1 MSRPTALADLLARL
15 EASPVGDDTPDLGGL
30 AWLAQVV
37 TALFDGQE
45 PAAAHDWAARVHAD
59 LVRLDGRV
67 PFAVVHDWHAET
79 VAPLL
84 DEVCEGQA
92 AVGALH
98 ARALA
103 GSPVAQPQWTAAL
116 EPALRDVYRR
126 AYAYDDAYRVNYD
139 SAHVYG
145 TANGFGEEGTRE
157 YATYYAELAT
167 GANLR
172 AYADANAIANAR
184 ACATAFA
191 AADPVRYAESYPYAA
206 ARAYALALAN
216 ADGACDRS
224 GRDRTAHAQLAEERP
239 ADLSGR
245 DRMAHAHLAEERA
258 ADQSGRGRTAHA
270 RLAEG
275 LAASLGRA
283 ASGHPRNAD

>member
-1 MSRPTALADLLARL
+1 MRRPAALADLLARL
-15 EASPVGDDTPDLGGL
+15 NAGPAGRDAQDLDTP

-37 TALFDGQE
+37 TALFDGLE
-45 PAAAHDWAARVHAD
+45 PAAARDWAARIHAQ
-59 LVRLDGRV
+59 LVWLDDAV
-67 PFAVVHDWHAET
+67 PFAVVHDWHART

-84 DEVCEGQA
+84 GEVCDGQA

-103 GSPVAQPQWTAAL
+103 GSSVAEPRWAAAL

-139 SAHVYG
+139 SAHAYG
-145 TANGFGEEGTRE
+145 TANGFGDEGTRE

-172 AYADANAIANAR
+172 AYADANAIAGAH

-191 AADPVRYAESYPYAA
+191 AADPVAYAQTYPYAA
-206 ARAYALALAN
+206 ARAYARALASAE
-216 ADGACDRS
+216 ADADRS
-224 GRDRTAHAQLAEERP
+224 ARE
-239 ADLSGR
+239 
-245 DRMAHAHLAEERA
+245 
-258 ADQSGRGRTAHA
+258 RTAHA
-270 RLAEG
+270 RLADG

-283 ASGHPRNAD
+283 APEHPRTGG

>member
-1 MSRPTALADLLARL
+1 MSQPTALADLLARL
-15 EASPVGDDTPDLGGL
+15 DTGPGGDDAPDLGMPP
-30 AWLAQVV
+30 WLAQVV

-45 PAAAHDWAARVHAD
+45 AAAAHVWAARIHAD

-67 PFAVVHDWHAET
+67 PFAVVHDWHADT
-79 VAPLL
+79 VVPLL
-84 DEVCEGQA
+84 DEVCDGQA

-103 GSPVAQPQWTAAL
+103 GWPVAEAQWTAAL

-139 SAHVYG
+139 SACAYG

-172 AYADANAIANAR
+172 AYADANAVANAR
-184 ACATAFA
+184 ALATAFA
-191 AADPVRYAESYPYAA
+191 AADPVAYAETYPYAA
-206 ARAYALALAN
+206 ARACAFAWVN
-216 ADGACDRS
+216 AAGGDRS
-224 GRDRTAHAQLAEERP
+224 ARDQKV
-239 ADLSGR
+239 
-245 DRMAHAHLAEERA
+245 
-258 ADQSGRGRTAHA
+258 HA
-270 RLAEG
+270 RLAAG
-275 LAASLGRA
+275 LTASLGRA
-283 ASGHPRNAD
+283 AGGPPRAVI

>member
-1 MSRPTALADLLARL
+1 MSRLTVLADLLARL
-15 EASPVGDDTPDLGGL
+15 DVGPGGDDAPDLGRP

-37 TALFDGQE
+37 TALFDSGE
-45 PAAAHDWAARVHAD
+45 PAAAHDWAARIHAD

-67 PFAVVHDWHAET
+67 PFTVVHDWHAET

-84 DEVCEGQA
+84 GEVCEGQA

-98 ARALA
+98 ALARA
-103 GSPVAQPQWTAAL
+103 GSPVAEAQWTAAL
-116 EPALRDVYRR
+116 EPALRDLYRR

-139 SAHVYG
+139 SAYRYG
-145 TANGFGEEGTRE
+145 TANDFGEDGTRE

-184 ACATAFA
+184 ACAAAFA
-191 AADPVRYAESYPYAA
+191 AADPVAYAGTYPYAA
-206 ARAYALALAN
+206 ARGYACAWANGGADRLA
-216 ADGACDRS
+216 RE
-224 GRDRTAHAQLAEERP
+224 RTAHV
-239 ADLSGR
+239 
-245 DRMAHAHLAEERA
+245 
-258 ADQSGRGRTAHA
+258 

-283 ASGHPRNAD
+283 A